1 MKYITALLILIAI
14 STGNMTLSQPTATVQ
29 FIGGY
34 SMPLG
39 DYHGTFGD
47 TRATFTGGGNPDSNS
62 YFMKSGVNYGIFL
75 KFPIARKSPFS
86 IKAGV
91 GFNAFGQSKEYT
103 ESTGSVTVDLSQSIL
118 GISIGG
124 EYDIADRKSKFRPFV
139 GVELSANFLSG
150 KYTED
155 YIDST
160 ETFDMKGAVRMGVN
174 LSAGVD
180 FVLHN
185 NIGVLVGAKYSIAN
199 VIGKSYLEDSRK
211 TYGLND
217 DSYTVGNISY
227 PSRNITF
234 LQLYGGMSFY
244 FGR

>member
-1 MKYITALLILIAI
+1 MKYITAIIILIAI
-14 STGNMTLSQPTATVQ
+14 SQGNMSLSQPTATVQ

-39 DYHGTFGD
+39 DYHGTFGE
-47 TRATFTGGGNPDSNS
+47 TRATFLFGGNPDSNT
-62 YFMKSGVNYGIFL
+62 YFMKSGVNYAIFL
-75 KFPIARKSPFS
+75 KFPVSKKSPFS

-91 GFNAFGQSKEYT
+91 GFNSFGQSKEYT
-103 ESTGSVTVDLSQSIL
+103 EGTGSITVDLSQSIL
-118 GISIGG
+118 GISFGG
-124 EYDIADRKSKFRPFV
+124 EYDIAGRKSKFRPFV
-139 GVELSANFLSG
+139 GVELSANFISG

-160 ETFDMKGAVRMGVN
+160 ETFDMKGATRMGVN
-174 LSAGVD
+174 FSAGVD

-199 VIGKSYLEDSRK
+199 LVGKGHTEGTRN
-211 TYGLND
+211 TYGLD
-217 DSYTVGNISY
+217 DASYTSGNITY
-227 PSRNITF
+227 PSRSITF

>member
-1 MKYITALLILIAI
+1 M
-14 STGNMTLSQPTATVQ
+14 SLSQPSATVQ

-39 DYHGTFGD
+39 DYTGTFGEL
-47 TRATFTGGGNPDSNS
+47 RSQFTGNGNPDSGT
-62 YFMKSGVNYGIFL
+62 YFMKPGVNYGIFL
-75 KFPIARKSPFS
+75 KFPVTKKSPFS
-86 IKAGV
+86 IKGGI
-91 GFNAFGQSKEYT
+91 GFNGFAQSKEYT
-103 ESTGSVTVDLSQSIL
+103 ESTGSVKVDLSQSIL

-124 EYDIADRKSKFRPFV
+124 EYDIADRKSKIRPFA
-139 GVELSANFLSG
+139 GIELSANFFSG

-155 YIDST
+155 YTDST
-160 ETFDMKGAVRMGVN
+160 ETFEMKGAVRMGVN

-185 NIGVLVGAKYSIAN
+185 NIGVLVGAKYSFAN
-199 VIGKSYLEDSRK
+199 VIGKSYIADARK
-211 TYGLND
+211 IYGLND
-217 DSYTVGNISY
+217 ASYTSENRSY

>member
-1 MKYITALLILIAI
+1 MKYITLIAI
-14 STGNMTLSQPTATVQ
+14 ILMVTAGNITYSQPSATVQ

-34 SMPLG
+34 SVPLG
-39 DYHGTFGD
+39 DYTGTFGD
-47 TRATFTGGGNPDSNS
+47 TRDKFTGNGNPDSNT
-62 YFMKSGVNYGIFL
+62 YFMKPGVNYGIFL
-75 KFPIARKSPFS
+75 KFPVKRESPFS
-86 IKAGV
+86 IKGGIA
-91 GFNAFGQSKEYT
+91 FNAFGQSKVYE
-103 ESTGSVTVDLSQSIL
+103 EGTGSVSVDLSQSIL
-118 GISIGG
+118 GITMGA
-124 EYDIADRKSKFRPFV
+124 EYDPVHWKSKIRPFF
-139 GVELSANFLSG
+139 GAELSLNFISG

-160 ETFDMKGAVRMGVN
+160 ETFDMKGATRVGVN

-180 FVLHN
+180 FILHN
-185 NIGVLVGAKYSIAN
+185 NIGVLVGAKYVFAN
-199 VIGKSYLEDSRK
+199 LIGKSYMEDTRK

-217 DSYTVGNISY
+217 DAYTSGNISY

>member
-185 NIGVLVGAKYSIAN
+185 NIGVLVGAKYSFAN
-199 VIGKSYLEDSRK
+199 VMGKSYTADTRT

>member
-62 YFMKSGVNYGIFL
+62 YFMKSGVNYAIFL
-75 KFPIARKSPFS
+75 KFPIIKKSPLS

-118 GISIGG
+118 GIFAGA
-124 EYDIADRKSKFRPFV
+124 EYDFTNWKSKVRPFV
-139 GVELSANFLSG
+139 GIELSANFISG

-185 NIGVLVGAKYSIAN
+185 NIGVMVGAKYSLAN
-199 VIGKSYLEDSRK
+199 IIGKSYTADTRT

-217 DSYTVGNISY
+217 DSFTVGNISY